1 MCTVCIPV
9 LFSFCKG
16 HHAIKQ
22 VGRGRKKIQSN
33 SGKLSLSF
41 LRIFHYAL
49 ENNLIHFKQYD
60 SLYVPDPPTLQNV
73 LDFS

>member
-1 MCTVCIPV
+1 MCTVRIPV
-9 LFSFCKG
+9 LFSFCMG
-16 HHAIKQ
+16 HHAITQ
-22 VGRGRKKIQSN
+22 VGKGRKKIQSN
-33 SGKLSLSF
+33 SVKLALSF

-49 ENNLIHFKQYD
+49 ENKVIHSKQYD